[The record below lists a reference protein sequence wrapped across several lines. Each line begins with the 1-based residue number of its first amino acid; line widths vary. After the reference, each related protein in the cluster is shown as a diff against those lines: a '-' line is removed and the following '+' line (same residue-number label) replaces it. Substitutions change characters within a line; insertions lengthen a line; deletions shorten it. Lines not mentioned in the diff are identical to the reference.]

1 MKNKEI
7 VKKLSIISIV
17 ILIIGAILGFG
28 VRNIMLKSITEQNLP
43 NENIAGIGAD
53 YSIIIDFLG
62 NVFTAYIGIGIFII
76 SIIID
81 LIIWIGYGIYK
92 FNARRKK

>member
-53 YSIIIDFLG
+53 YSIIKDFLG
-62 NVFTAYIGIGIFII
+62 NFFKAYI
-76 SIIID
+76 
-81 LIIWIGYGIYK
+81 
-92 FNARRKK
+92 